1 LSKYSSNNIMSSST
15 SKEESGGRWIPLES
29 NPDIFNLWA
38 ERAGLV
44 TSLARFVDVYGLD
57 DELLAFVP
65 KPVKAVVLLFP
76 IDAEGEARRKA
87 EDEKVAREGQPG
99 VDNTIFWVKQTISNA
114 CGTIGLI
121 HALANSGV
129 TLTPTGPLPKFIQ
142 ECIDKTPLERAHILE
157 TTHLF
162 ANIHAETASSSL
174 SQTSAP
180 SNLDTDLHFTC
191 FVQAPDPEVR
201 KAAQEGLEVG
211 VDNQSGGAE
220 VERDGEREVRKRR
233 LVELDGRRAGP
244 VDHGESQDFLKDV
257 ANLIKARYLSS
268 STSVNFSLLAL
279 TEGAGDDF

>member
-1 LSKYSSNNIMSSST
+1 MSNSAST
-15 SKEESGGRWIPLES
+15 DKSGGRWIPLES

-38 ERAGLV
+38 EKAGLV

-57 DELLAFVP
+57 DELLDFVP

-76 IDAEGEARRKA
+76 IDAEGDARKKA
-87 EDEKVAREGQPG
+87 EDEKIAKEGQPE
-99 VDNTIFWVKQTISNA
+99 VDNTIFFVKQTISNA

-121 HALANSGV
+121 HALANSDV
-129 TLTPTGPLPKFIQ
+129 TLSPTGPLQKFIH
-142 ECIDKTPLERAHILE
+142 EYKTPLERAHVLE
-157 TTHLF
+157 TTPLF
-162 ANIHAETASSSL
+162 ANIHSETASSSL

-191 FVQAPDPEVR
+191 FVQAPDAEVR
-201 KAAQEGLEVG
+201 KAAQEGIEVG
-211 VDNQSGGAE
+211 VDKQGGGSELERGGEKE
-220 VERDGEREVRKRR
+220 VKQRR
-233 LVELDGRRAGP
+233 LIELDGRRAGP

-257 ANLIKARYLSS
+257 ASLVKAQYLSS